1 MSASQPGPSSQSQ
14 PRPQSTPPAAASRA
28 SSGLEKHDD
37 GHARFALGPLGLR
50 IHRRSAWVGAILAV
64 LVAAAVLLALVL
76 PGAGVQTKDAFGVIF
91 AGQGGFDAT
100 VVVNWRLPRV
110 LAAVLVG
117 AALALSGVIFQS
129 LTRNP
134 LGSPDVIGFNTGAYT
149 GAILVTLGGV
159 TGFAAIA
166 GGAFVGGLI
175 TALAVYLLSLRAG
188 SSGLRM
194 VVVGLGV
201 AAMLGAFNRWLI
213 SVGDLELSMQAA
225 AWGAGS
231 LNGLRWAQVTPVA
244 IALLVAIAAVFLV
257 ARRMQPL
264 DLGDDAAAGLGV
276 RLGATRLLLL
286 AVGVAL
292 TAVSTAIAG
301 PISFVALAAPHIAR
315 RITRASRVSPLPVA
329 LTGAFIVVVADIVAQ
344 RLFDP
349 TQLPVGIVTVTLGG
363 LYLITL
369 LAKEARR

>member
-1 MSASQPGPSSQSQ
+1 VKDPQPSGAPVGRPTEPGAVGR
-14 PRPQSTPPAAASRA
+14 PRFER
-28 SSGLEKHDD
+28 HDD
-37 GHARFALGPLGLR
+37 GHARLALGPLSARL
-50 IHRRSAWVGAILAV
+50 HRRSAWVGGLLAALV
-64 LVAAAVLLALVL
+64 LAAVVVALIL
-76 PGAGVQTKDAFGVIF
+76 PGAGVETREALGVLFGGGDGF
-91 AGQGGFDAT
+91 AAT
-100 VVVNWRLPRV
+100 VVLNWRLPRV

-117 AALALSGVIFQS
+117 AALALSGAIFQS

-166 GGAFVGGLI
+166 SGAFVGGLL
-175 TALAVYLLSLRAG
+175 TALVVYLLSLRAG

-201 AAMLGAFNRWLI
+201 AAMLGALNRWLI
-213 SVGDLELSMQAA
+213 AVGDLELSMQAA

-244 IALLVAIAAVFLV
+244 IALLVFIAAAFLV

-264 DLGDDAAAGLGV
+264 DLGDDAAAGLGL
-276 RLGATRLLLL
+276 RLGPTRLLLL

-329 LTGAFIVVVADIVAQ
+329 LTGALIVVVADIVAQ